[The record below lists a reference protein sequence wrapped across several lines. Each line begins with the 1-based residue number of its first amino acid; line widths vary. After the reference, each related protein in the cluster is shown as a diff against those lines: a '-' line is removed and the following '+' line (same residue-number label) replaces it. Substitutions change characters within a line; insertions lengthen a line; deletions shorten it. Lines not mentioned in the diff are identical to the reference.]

1 MEVSAF
7 IASAGIHIHDH
18 IIFRGLNSVNTQ
30 CCTHIFEGTEIK
42 AGTLGIQAILLQ
54 NAIQRIFHFLGV
66 KIVSVIC
73 IRELRNLVVVD
84 KFRINTV
91 IRIVFLFEFIP
102 LHGCL
107 VCWSTLQA
115 CQSKHLLLNRL
126 RTDNGDTVIAND
138 QFIPA
143 RICNPEILHF
153 KSINDG
159 AAHHKYHRGNDGCDQ
174 PHSFCGMMVICL
186 FLRLTGRI
194 HFFYELVVH
203 TANSMKHS
211 LFFHSAIPS
220 CSRKDLSFP
229 RVLKSDTFT
238 LLSLIP

>member
-1 MEVSAF
+1 MEVTAF
-7 IASAGIHIHDH
+7 IASTGIHIHDH

-30 CCTHIFEGTEIK
+30 SLTHIFDGAEIK
-42 AGTLGIQAILLQ
+42 TDPLGIQTILLQ

-66 KIVSVIC
+66 KIVSVIR
-73 IRELRNLVVVD
+73 IRELRNFVVVD
-84 KFRINTV
+84 EFRINIV

-126 RTDNGDTVIAND
+126 RTDNGNTVITND
-138 QFIPA
+138 QFISI
-143 RICNPEILHF
+143 RVCDPEILHF
-153 KSINDG
+153 QSINNG
-159 AAHHKYHRGNDGCDQ
+159 ASHHEYHHGNNSCDQ
-174 PHSFCGMMVICL
+174 PHSFCGMMVNCL

-211 LFFHSAIPS
+211 LFFHSEIPS